1 MNKRILNI
9 SAALLVLLAAG
20 GCSTTTVEQLGYGYD
35 KPILSAAD
43 ATSMISVE
51 VRELEPIMVDDSVVA
66 AANPAPEKGLA
77 E

>member
-20 GCSTTTVEQLGYGYD
+20 GCSTTTVEQLGYD

-51 VRELEPIMVDDSVVA
+51 VRELQPIVVDDTVVA
-66 AANPAPEKGLA
+66 ASNPAPDNGLVK
-77 E
+77 